1 MGTKEQSGRW
11 MVTHR
16 RPGLRGRRR
25 SRSSAPRRR
34 GAARPAAASGDGR
47 LRRRTPSVDSRRQPL
62 CLAKPCV
69 SRRPVFIGLTEEEL
83 ELWLAPIV
91 YLEFYNSLHG
101 FLSFGGPHMVI
112 DEQVMMPRKF
122 NSAASAPPL
131 SSADHASIADH
142 ALFGS
147 H

>member
-1 MGTKEQSGRW
+1 VADG
-11 MVTHR
+11 
-16 RPGLRGRRR
+16 
-25 SRSSAPRRR
+25 
-34 GAARPAAASGDGR
+34 GAAHQHRGDDEQRDLQAAAASGDGR

-101 FLSFGGPHMVI
+101 FLSFGGLHMVI

-122 NSAASAPPL
+122 NSAASAPHFL
-131 SSADHASIADH
+131 S
-142 ALFGS
+142 
-147 H
+147 

>member
-1 MGTKEQSGRW
+1 MADG
-11 MVTHR
+11 
-16 RPGLRGRRR
+16 
-25 SRSSAPRRR
+25 
-34 GAARPAAASGDGR
+34 GAAHQHRGDEEQRDLQQRQETAR
-47 LRRRTPSVDSRRQPL
+47 LRRRTPCVDSRRQPL

-122 NSAASAPPL
+122 NSAASAPHFL
-131 SSADHASIADH
+131 S
-142 ALFGS
+142 
-147 H
+147 